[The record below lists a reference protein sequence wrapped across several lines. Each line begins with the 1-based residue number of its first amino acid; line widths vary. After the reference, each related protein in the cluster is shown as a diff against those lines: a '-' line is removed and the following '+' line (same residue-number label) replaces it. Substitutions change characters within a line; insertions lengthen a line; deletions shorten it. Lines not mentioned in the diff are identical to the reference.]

1 MKIRILFF
9 LLAALLLLT
18 GCAEPA
24 VTSTPAPSSA
34 PTAAPASAA
43 PAAAPSAAPEAA
55 ATETPAEG
63 VRKTGSMETEYA
75 TQFSV
80 DYYSDGSA
88 MLIIGDDRFL
98 ILPEGVN
105 EPGFETDAV
114 IIRRPLDRI
123 YMAAS
128 SAMDLYICLDSL
140 NKVRFTSTTRS
151 NWALP
156 EVVRALDDG
165 SLLYAGK
172 YSAPDFEM
180 LLEEKC
186 SLAVESTMI
195 YHSPAIKEQLETLEI
210 PVIVEKSSYETHPL
224 GRVEWIKV
232 YGLLLGLEEEAEA
245 FFNAQIA
252 QLADLKTLAGE
263 TKTVAF
269 FHINTV
275 GAAVVRKPGDYVSRM
290 IQMAGGTYVPAE
302 LEVEEENALSTMN
315 LQMEAFYYGAKD
327 ADFLI
332 YNSTIDGNLDTIEQ
346 LLGKSSLLA
355 DFKAVQNGNVWC
367 TEQSMFQQS
376 SASAG
381 MIRDLN
387 AILTGT
393 AESDSLTFLHKLK

>member
-1 MKIRILFF
+1 MKRILIFT
-9 LLAALLLLT
+9 LAALLLLS
-18 GCAEPA
+18 GCAAPA
-24 VTSTPAPSSA
+24 AQPTAAPTEA
-34 PTAAPASAA
+34 PTAAPASAPTAAPTEA
-43 PAAAPSAAPEAA
+43 PAE
-55 ATETPAEG
+55 EG
-63 VRKTGSMETEYA
+63 VHKTGSMALEYA
-75 TQFSV
+75 SQFTV

-88 MLIIGDDRFL
+88 LLTIGDDRFL
-98 ILPEGVN
+98 ILPEGVE
-105 EPGFETDAV
+105 EPGFETEAV
-114 IIRRPLDRI
+114 VIRRPLDKI

-128 SAMDLYICLDSL
+128 SALDLFLCLDSL
-140 NKVRFTSTTRS
+140 DKVRFTSTTRN

-156 EVVRALDDG
+156 EVVQAIDDG
-165 SLLYAGK
+165 TLLYAGK
-172 YSAPDFEM
+172 YSAPDFEL

-232 YGLLLGLEEEAEA
+232 YGLLLDREAEA
-245 FFNAQIA
+245 QAFFDAQIA
-252 QLADLKTLAGE
+252 QLNELKTLAGE
-263 TKTVAF
+263 TRTVAF

-275 GAAVVRKPGDYVSRM
+275 GAAVVRKPGDYVSKM
-290 IQMAGGTYVPAE
+290 IQMAGGIYVPAE
-302 LEVEEENALSTMN
+302 LEQEEENALSTMN

-332 YNSTIDGNLDTIEQ
+332 YNSTIDGKLDTLEQ

-387 AILTGT
+387 AIITGT
-393 AESDSLTFLHKLK
+393 AESDTLTFLHKLK

>member
-1 MKIRILFF
+1 MKRILIFT
-9 LLAALLLLT
+9 LTVLLLLS
-18 GCAEPA
+18 GCAAPA
-24 VTSTPAPSSA
+24 AQPTAAPTEA
-34 PTAAPASAA
+34 PTAAPASAPTAAPTEA
-43 PAAAPSAAPEAA
+43 PAE
-55 ATETPAEG
+55 EG
-63 VRKTGSMETEYA
+63 VHKTGSMALEYA
-75 TQFSV
+75 SQFTV

-88 MLIIGDDRFL
+88 LLTIGDDRFL
-98 ILPEGVN
+98 ILPEGVE
-105 EPGFETDAV
+105 EPGFETEAV
-114 IIRRPLDRI
+114 VIRRPLDKI

-128 SAMDLYICLDSL
+128 SALDLFLCLDSL
-140 NKVRFTSTTRS
+140 DKVRFTSTTRN

-156 EVVRALDDG
+156 EVVQAIDDG
-165 SLLYAGK
+165 TLLYAGK
-172 YSAPDFEM
+172 YSAPDFEL

-232 YGLLLGLEEEAEA
+232 YGLLLDREAEA
-245 FFNAQIA
+245 QAFFDAQIA
-252 QLADLKTLAGE
+252 QLNELKTLAGE
-263 TKTVAF
+263 TRTVAF

-275 GAAVVRKPGDYVSRM
+275 GAAVVRKPGDYVSKM

-302 LEVEEENALSTMN
+302 LEQEEENALSTMN

-332 YNSTIDGNLDTIEQ
+332 YNSTIDGKLDTLEQ

-387 AILTGT
+387 AIITGT
-393 AESDSLTFLHKLK
+393 AESDTLTFLHKLK

>member
-1 MKIRILFF
+1 MKKILLFT
-9 LLAALLLLT
+9 LTALLLFSACSAPAAQPT
-18 GCAEPA
+18 QAPAETA
-24 VTSTPAPSSA
+24 SPSSS
-34 PTAAPASAA
+34 PQTAAPAAETT
-43 PAAAPSAAPEAA
+43 PEPAPE
-55 ATETPAEG
+55 PEG
-63 VRKTGSMETEYA
+63 VHKTGSMELEYA

-88 MLIIGDDRFL
+88 LLAIGEDRFL
-98 ILPEGVN
+98 ILPEGLE

-114 IIRRPLDRI
+114 IIRRPLKHV

-128 SAMDLYICLDSL
+128 SAMDLVICLDSMD
-140 NKVRFTSTTRS
+140 KIRFTSTTRA
-151 NWALP
+151 NWALEP
-156 EVVRALDDG
+156 VVQALDDG
-165 SLLYAGK
+165 SLLYTGK

-186 SLAVESTMI
+186 DLAVESTMI
-195 YHSPAIKEQLETLEI
+195 YHSPAIKEQIETLEI
-210 PVIVEKSSYETHPL
+210 PVIVERSSYETHPL

-232 YGLLLGLEEEAEA
+232 YGLLLGREDEAEA
-245 FFNAQIA
+245 FFKAQTA
-252 QLADLKTLAGE
+252 QLEGLQTLSGE
-263 TKTVAF
+263 IRTVAF

-302 LEVEEENALSTMN
+302 LEIDEENALSTMN

-327 ADFLI
+327 ADILI
-332 YNSTIDGNLDTIEQ
+332 YNSTIDGKLDTIEQ

-387 AILTGT
+387 AIITGT
-393 AESDSLTFLHKLK
+393 AGSDTLTFLYRLK

>member
-1 MKIRILFF
+1 MMKKLLFF

-18 GCAEPA
+18 GCAA
-24 VTSTPAPSSA
+24 PAPQPAPDPTEAPAASPAPTAAAETPA
-34 PTAAPASAA
+34 PTAAPTPA
-43 PAAAPSAAPEAA
+43 PAE
-55 ATETPAEG
+55 EG
-63 VRKTGSMETEYA
+63 VRKTGSMALEYA

-88 MLIIGDDRFL
+88 LLTIGEDEFL
-98 ILPEGVN
+98 ILPEGLE
-105 EPGFETDAV
+105 EPGFETEAV
-114 IIRRPLDRI
+114 VIRRPLKHV

-128 SAMDLYICLDSL
+128 SAVDLVICLDAL
-140 NKVRFTSTTRS
+140 DTVRFTSTTRA

-156 EVVRALDDG
+156 EVVDALDSG
-165 SLLYAGK
+165 AILYAGK

-180 LLEEKC
+180 LLEEGC

-195 YHSPAIKEQLETLEI
+195 YHSPAIKEQIETLEI
-210 PVIVEKSSYETHPL
+210 PVIVERSSYETHPL

-232 YGLLLGLEEEAEA
+232 YGLLFGLEAEAEA
-245 FFNAQIA
+245 FFSAQTA
-252 QLADLKTLAGE
+252 QLADIRPLSGE
-263 TKTVAF
+263 AKTVAF
-269 FHINTV
+269 FHINSV

-290 IQMAGGTYVPAE
+290 IAMAGGTYVPAE
-302 LEVEEENALSTMN
+302 LEVEENALSTMN

-327 ADFLI
+327 ADYLI

-346 LLGKSSLLA
+346 LLSKSSLLA

-381 MIRDLN
+381 MIMDLN
-387 AILTGT
+387 AIITGT
-393 AESDSLTFLHKLK
+393 AESDSLRFLHRLK

>member
-1 MKIRILFF
+1 MKK
-9 LLAALLLLT
+9 ALLILLCLLILA
-18 GCAEPA
+18 GCGT
-24 VTSTPAPSSA
+24 V
-34 PTAAPASAA
+34 
-43 PAAAPSAAPEAA
+43 
-55 ATETPAEG
+55 PAEDSQG
-63 VRKTGSMETEYA
+63 QGGQAPVCTGSMELKFAE
-75 TQFSV
+75 QFAV

-88 MLIIGDDRFL
+88 LLTIGEDRFL
-98 ILPEGVN
+98 ILPEGLSQ
-105 EPGFETDAV
+105 PGFETDAAV
-114 IIRRPLDRI
+114 IRRPLDRI

-128 SAMDLYICLDSL
+128 SALDLFICLDSL
-140 NKVRFTSTTRS
+140 DKVRFTSTTRS
-151 NWALP
+151 NWDLP
-156 EVVRALDDG
+156 EVVTAIDDG

-195 YHSPAIKEQLETLEI
+195 YHSPAIKEQIETLEI
-210 PVIVEKSSYETHPL
+210 PVIVERSSYETHPL
-224 GRVEWIKV
+224 GRVEWIKM
-232 YGLLLGLEEEAEA
+232 YGLLLGLEEEAKA
-245 FFNAQIA
+245 FFDAQTA

-263 TKTVAF
+263 VKTVAF

-275 GAAVVRKPGDYVSRM
+275 GAAVVRKPGDYVSKM
-290 IQMAGGTYVPAE
+290 IQMAGGAYVPAE
-302 LEVEEENALSTMN
+302 LELEEENALSTMN

-346 LLGKSSLLA
+346 LLNKSSLLA

-387 AILTGT
+387 AIITGT
-393 AESDSLTFLHKLK
+393 AESDTLTFLHRLK

>member
-1 MKIRILFF
+1 MKRLLILT
-9 LLAALLLLT
+9 LAALLLLS
-18 GCAEPA
+18 GCAAPA
-24 VTSTPAPSSA
+24 AQPTAAPTEA
-34 PTAAPASAA
+34 PTAAPASAPTAA
-43 PAAAPSAAPEAA
+43 PAAAPTEAPQ
-55 ATETPAEG
+55 EG
-63 VRKTGSMETEYA
+63 VHKTGSMALEYA
-75 TQFSV
+75 SQFAV

-88 MLIIGDDRFL
+88 LLTIGDDRFL
-98 ILPEGVN
+98 ILPEGVE
-105 EPGFETDAV
+105 EPGFETEAV
-114 IIRRPLDRI
+114 VIRRPLDKI

-128 SAMDLYICLDSL
+128 SALDLFLCLDSL
-140 NKVRFTSTTRS
+140 DKVRFTSTTRN

-156 EVVRALDDG
+156 EVVQAIDDG
-165 SLLYAGK
+165 TLLYAGK
-172 YSAPDFEM
+172 YSAPDFEL

-232 YGLLLGLEEEAEA
+232 YGLLLDREAEA
-245 FFNAQIA
+245 QAFFDAQIA
-252 QLADLKTLAGE
+252 QLNELKTLAGE
-263 TKTVAF
+263 TRTVAF

-275 GAAVVRKPGDYVSRM
+275 GAAVVRKPGDYVSKM

-302 LEVEEENALSTMN
+302 LEQEEENALSTMN

-332 YNSTIDGNLDTIEQ
+332 YNSTIDGKLDTLEQ

-387 AILTGT
+387 AIITGT
-393 AESDSLTFLHKLK
+393 AESDTLTFLHKLK

>member
-1 MKIRILFF
+1 MKRILIFT
-9 LLAALLLLT
+9 LAALLLLS
-18 GCAEPA
+18 GCAAPA
-24 VTSTPAPSSA
+24 AQPTAAPTEA
-34 PTAAPASAA
+34 PTAAPASAPASAPTAAPTEA
-43 PAAAPSAAPEAA
+43 PAE
-55 ATETPAEG
+55 EG
-63 VRKTGSMETEYA
+63 VHKTGSMALEYA
-75 TQFSV
+75 SQFTV

-88 MLIIGDDRFL
+88 LLTIGDDRFL
-98 ILPEGVN
+98 ILPEGVE
-105 EPGFETDAV
+105 EPGFETEAV
-114 IIRRPLDRI
+114 VIRRPLDKI

-128 SAMDLYICLDSL
+128 SALDLFLCLDSL
-140 NKVRFTSTTRS
+140 DKVRFTSTTRN

-156 EVVRALDDG
+156 EVVQAIDDG
-165 SLLYAGK
+165 TLLYAGK
-172 YSAPDFEM
+172 YSAPDFEL

-232 YGLLLGLEEEAEA
+232 YGLLLDREAEA
-245 FFNAQIA
+245 QAFFDAQIA
-252 QLADLKTLAGE
+252 QLNELKTLAGE
-263 TKTVAF
+263 TRTVAF

-275 GAAVVRKPGDYVSRM
+275 GAAVVRKPGDYVSKM

-302 LEVEEENALSTMN
+302 LEQEEENALSTMN

-332 YNSTIDGNLDTIEQ
+332 YNSTIDGKLDTLEQ

-387 AILTGT
+387 AIITGT
-393 AESDSLTFLHKLK
+393 AESDTLTFLHKLK

>member
-1 MKIRILFF
+1 MKRILIFT
-9 LLAALLLLT
+9 LAALLLLS
-18 GCAEPA
+18 GCAAPA
-24 VTSTPAPSSA
+24 AQPTAAPTEA
-34 PTAAPASAA
+34 PTAAPAAA
-43 PAAAPSAAPEAA
+43 PTEA
-55 ATETPAEG
+55 PAEEG
-63 VRKTGSMETEYA
+63 VHKTGSMALEYA
-75 TQFSV
+75 SQFAV

-88 MLIIGDDRFL
+88 LLTIGDDRFL
-98 ILPEGVN
+98 ILPEGVE
-105 EPGFETDAV
+105 EPGFETEAV
-114 IIRRPLDRI
+114 VIRRPLDKI

-128 SAMDLYICLDSL
+128 SALDLFLCLDSL
-140 NKVRFTSTTRS
+140 DKVRFTSTTRN

-156 EVVRALDDG
+156 EVVQAIDDG
-165 SLLYAGK
+165 TLLYAGK
-172 YSAPDFEM
+172 YSAPDFEL

-232 YGLLLGLEEEAEA
+232 YGLLLDREAEA
-245 FFNAQIA
+245 QAFFDAQIA
-252 QLADLKTLAGE
+252 QLNELKTLAGE
-263 TKTVAF
+263 TRTVAF

-275 GAAVVRKPGDYVSRM
+275 GAAVVRKPGDYVSKM

-302 LEVEEENALSTMN
+302 LEQEEENALSTMN

-332 YNSTIDGNLDTIEQ
+332 YNSTIDGKLDTLEQ

-387 AILTGT
+387 AIITGT
-393 AESDSLTFLHKLK
+393 AESDTLTFLHKLK

>member
-1 MKIRILFF
+1 MKKIL
-9 LLAALLLLT
+9 LLTLAALLLFS
-18 GCAEPA
+18 GCAGPA
-24 VTSTPAPSSA
+24 AQPTQAPAETPVSTAVPQ
-34 PTAAPASAA
+34 TAAPAAET
-43 PAAAPSAAPEAA
+43 APEPS
-55 ATETPAEG
+55 EEPEG
-63 VRKTGSMETEYA
+63 VYKTGSMKLEYA
-75 TQFSV
+75 NQFSV
-80 DYYSDGSA
+80 DNYSDGSA
-88 MLIIGDDRFL
+88 LLTIGEDRFL
-98 ILPEGVN
+98 ILPEGIA

-114 IIRRPLDRI
+114 IIRRPLSHI

-128 SAMDLYICLDSL
+128 SAMDLISCLDSMD
-140 NKVRFTSTTRS
+140 KIRFTSTTRS
-151 NWALP
+151 NWALEP
-156 EVVRALDDG
+156 VIQALDNG
-165 SLLYAGK
+165 ALLYAGK

-186 SLAVESTMI
+186 DLAVESTMI
-195 YHSPAIKEQLETLEI
+195 YHSPAIKEQIETLEI

-232 YGLLLGLEEEAEA
+232 YGLLLGLSEKAET

-252 QLADLKTLAGE
+252 QLDGLKTLAGE

-275 GAAVVRKPGDYVSRM
+275 GAAVVRKPGDYVSKM
-290 IQMAGGTYVPAE
+290 IQMAGGTYVPEELAE
-302 LEVEEENALSTMN
+302 EEENALSTMN

-327 ADFLI
+327 ADILI
-332 YNSTIDGNLDTIEQ
+332 YNSTIDGKLDTIDQ

-387 AILTGT
+387 AIITGT
-393 AESDSLTFLHKLK
+393 ADSDTLTFLYKLK

>member
-1 MKIRILFF
+1 MKKILML
-9 LLAALLLLT
+9 LLAAALLFS
-18 GCAEPA
+18 GCAAPVVQPTRDPA
-24 VTSTPAPSSA
+24 GTAA
-34 PTAAPASAA
+34 PTAAPQTASPA
-43 PAAAPSAAPEAA
+43 PASTPEPEA
-55 ATETPAEG
+55 EPEG
-63 VRKTGSMETEYA
+63 VHKTGSMELEYA

-88 MLIIGDDRFL
+88 LLTIGEDRFL
-98 ILPEGVN
+98 ILPEDVE

-114 IIRRPLDRI
+114 IIRRPLKHI

-128 SAMDLYICLDSL
+128 SAMDLVICLDAMD
-140 NKVRFTSTTRS
+140 KIRFTSTTRA
-151 NWALP
+151 NWALEP
-156 EVVRALDDG
+156 VVQALDEG

-186 SLAVESTMI
+186 DLAVESTMI
-195 YHSPAIKEQLETLEI
+195 YHSPAIKEQIETLEI
-210 PVIVEKSSYETHPL
+210 PVIVEKSSYEAHPL

-232 YGLLLGLEEEAEA
+232 YGLLLGLEEAADA
-245 FFNAQIA
+245 FFDAQTA
-252 QLADLKTLAGE
+252 QLEGLQTLAGE
-263 TKTVAF
+263 TRTVAF

-275 GAAVVRKPGDYVSRM
+275 GAAVVRKPGDYVSKM

-302 LEVEEENALSTMN
+302 LAEEEENALSTMN

-327 ADFLI
+327 ADILI
-332 YNSTIDGNLDTIEQ
+332 YNSTIDGQLDTIDQ

-387 AILTGT
+387 AIITGT
-393 AESDSLTFLHKLK
+393 AESDTLNFLHKLK

>member
-1 MKIRILFF
+1 MKRILIFT
-9 LLAALLLLT
+9 LAALLLLS
-18 GCAEPA
+18 GCAAPA
-24 VTSTPAPSSA
+24 AQPTAAPTEA
-34 PTAAPASAA
+34 PTAAPASAPTAAPTEA
-43 PAAAPSAAPEAA
+43 PAE
-55 ATETPAEG
+55 EG
-63 VRKTGSMETEYA
+63 VHKTGSMALEYA
-75 TQFSV
+75 SQFAV

-88 MLIIGDDRFL
+88 LLTIGDDRFL
-98 ILPEGVN
+98 ILPEGVE
-105 EPGFETDAV
+105 EPGFETEAV
-114 IIRRPLDRI
+114 VIRRPLDKI

-128 SAMDLYICLDSL
+128 SALDLFLCLDSL
-140 NKVRFTSTTRS
+140 DKVRFTSTTRN

-156 EVVRALDDG
+156 EVVQAIDDG
-165 SLLYAGK
+165 TLLYAGK
-172 YSAPDFEM
+172 YSAPDFEL

-232 YGLLLGLEEEAEA
+232 YGLLLDREAEA
-245 FFNAQIA
+245 QAFFDAQIA
-252 QLADLKTLAGE
+252 QLNELKTLAGE
-263 TKTVAF
+263 TRTVAF

-290 IQMAGGTYVPAE
+290 IQMAGGAYVPAE
-302 LEVEEENALSTMN
+302 LEVEENALSTMN

-332 YNSTIDGNLDTIEQ
+332 YNSTIDGKLDTLEQ

-387 AILTGT
+387 AIITGT
-393 AESDSLTFLHKLK
+393 AESDTLTFLHKLK

>member
-1 MKIRILFF
+1 MKKIL
-9 LLAALLLLT
+9 LLTLAALLLFS
-18 GCAEPA
+18 GCAGPA
-24 VTSTPAPSSA
+24 AQPTQVPAETPVSTAVPQ
-34 PTAAPASAA
+34 TAAPAAETA
-43 PAAAPSAAPEAA
+43 PV
-55 ATETPAEG
+55 PAEEPEG
-63 VRKTGSMETEYA
+63 VYKTGSMKLEYA
-75 TQFSV
+75 NQFSV
-80 DYYSDGSA
+80 DNYSDGSA
-88 MLIIGDDRFL
+88 LLTIGEDRFL
-98 ILPEGVN
+98 ILPEGIA

-114 IIRRPLDRI
+114 IIRRPLSHI

-128 SAMDLYICLDSL
+128 SAMDLISCLDSMD
-140 NKVRFTSTTRS
+140 KIRFTSTTRS
-151 NWALP
+151 NWALEP
-156 EVVRALDDG
+156 VIQALDNG
-165 SLLYAGK
+165 ALLYAGK

-186 SLAVESTMI
+186 DLAVESTMI
-195 YHSPAIKEQLETLEI
+195 YHSPAIKEQIETLEI

-232 YGLLLGLEEEAEA
+232 YGLLLGLSEEAET

-252 QLADLKTLAGE
+252 QLDGLKTLAGE

-275 GAAVVRKPGDYVSRM
+275 GAAVVRKPGDYVSKM
-290 IQMAGGTYVPAE
+290 IQMAGGTYVPEELAE
-302 LEVEEENALSTMN
+302 EEENALSTMN

-327 ADFLI
+327 ADILI
-332 YNSTIDGNLDTIEQ
+332 YNSTIDGKLDTIDQ

-387 AILTGT
+387 AIITGT
-393 AESDSLTFLHKLK
+393 ADSDTLTFLYKLK

>member
-1 MKIRILFF
+1 MKKLLLFILT
-9 LLAALLLLT
+9 ALLLFS
-18 GCAEPA
+18 GCAAPA
-24 VTSTPAPSSA
+24 AQPSQTPADTAA
-34 PTAAPASAA
+34 PTAAPQTAA
-43 PAAAPSAAPEAA
+43 PTPDITPEP
-55 ATETPAEG
+55 TPEPEG
-63 VRKTGSMETEYA
+63 VYKTGSMKLEYA
-75 TQFSV
+75 SQFSA

-88 MLIIGDDRFL
+88 LLTIGEDRFL
-98 ILPEGVN
+98 ILPEGVE
-105 EPGFETDAV
+105 EPGFETDAA
-114 IIRRPLDRI
+114 IIRRPLTRV

-128 SAMDLYICLDSL
+128 SAMDLIICLDSMD
-140 NKVRFTSTTRS
+140 KIRFTSTTRS
-151 NWALP
+151 NWALEP
-156 EVVRALDDG
+156 VVKALDDG

-186 SLAVESTMI
+186 DLAVESTMI
-195 YHSPAIKEQLETLEI
+195 YHSPAIKEQIETLEI

-232 YGLLLGLEEEAEA
+232 YGLLLGLEDEADA
-245 FFNAQIA
+245 FFNAQTA
-252 QLADLKTLAGE
+252 QLEDLQTLAGE

-275 GAAVVRKPGDYVSRM
+275 GAAVVRKPGDYVSKM
-290 IQMAGGTYVPAE
+290 IQMAGGSYVPADLVE
-302 LEVEEENALSTMN
+302 EEENALSTMN

-327 ADFLI
+327 ADILI
-332 YNSTIDGNLDTIEQ
+332 YNSTIDGQLDTIEQ

-355 DFKAVQNGNVWC
+355 DFKAVQNGDVWC

-387 AILTGT
+387 AIITGT
-393 AESDSLTFLHKLK
+393 AESDNLTFLYKLK

>member
-18 GCAEPA
+18 GCAAPA

-128 SAMDLYICLDSL
+128 SALDLYICLDSL
-140 NKVRFTSTTRS
+140 DKVRFTSTTRS

-156 EVVRALDDG
+156 EVVQALDDG

-210 PVIVEKSSYETHPL
+210 PVIVERSSYETHPL

>member
-1 MKIRILFF
+1 M
-9 LLAALLLLT
+9 AL
-18 GCAEPA
+18 
-24 VTSTPAPSSA
+24 
-34 PTAAPASAA
+34 
-43 PAAAPSAAPEAA
+43 
-55 ATETPAEG
+55 
-63 VRKTGSMETEYA
+63 EYA
-75 TQFSV
+75 SQFAV

-88 MLIIGDDRFL
+88 LLTIGDDRFL
-98 ILPEGVN
+98 ILPEGVE
-105 EPGFETDAV
+105 EPGFETEAV
-114 IIRRPLDRI
+114 VIRRPLDKI

-128 SAMDLYICLDSL
+128 SALDLFLCLDSL
-140 NKVRFTSTTRS
+140 DKVRFTSTTRN

-156 EVVRALDDG
+156 EVVQAIDDG
-165 SLLYAGK
+165 TLLYAGK
-172 YSAPDFEM
+172 YSAPDFEL

-232 YGLLLGLEEEAEA
+232 YGLLLDREAEA
-245 FFNAQIA
+245 QAFFDAQIA
-252 QLADLKTLAGE
+252 QLNELKTLAGE
-263 TKTVAF
+263 TRTVAF

-275 GAAVVRKPGDYVSRM
+275 GAAVVRKPGDYVSKM
-290 IQMAGGTYVPAE
+290 IQMAGGTYVPAG
-302 LEVEEENALSTMN
+302 LEVEENALSTMN

-332 YNSTIDGNLDTIEQ
+332 YNSTIDGRLDTIEQ

-381 MIRDLN
+381 MIMDLN
-387 AILTGT
+387 AIITGT
-393 AESDSLTFLHKLK
+393 AESDTLTFLHKLK

>member
-1 MKIRILFF
+1 MKRILIFT
-9 LLAALLLLT
+9 LAVLLLLS
-18 GCAEPA
+18 GCAAPA
-24 VTSTPAPSSA
+24 AQPTAAPTEAPAAAPTSA
-34 PTAAPASAA
+34 PTAAPT
-43 PAAAPSAAPEAA
+43 AAPSEAP
-55 ATETPAEG
+55 PEG
-63 VRKTGSMETEYA
+63 VHKTGSMELEYA
-75 TQFSV
+75 TQFAV

-88 MLIIGDDRFL
+88 LLTIGDDRFL
-98 ILPEGVN
+98 ILPEGVD
-105 EPGFETDAV
+105 EPGFETEAV
-114 IIRRPLDRI
+114 VIRRPLDRI

-128 SAMDLYICLDSL
+128 SALDLFLCMDSL
-140 NKVRFTSTTRS
+140 DKVRFTSTTRS

-156 EVVRALDDG
+156 EVVQAIDDG

-195 YHSPAIKEQLETLEI
+195 YHSPAIKEQIETLEI
-210 PVIVEKSSYETHPL
+210 PVIVERSSYETHPL

-232 YGLLLGLEEEAEA
+232 YGLLFGLEAEAEA
-245 FFNAQIA
+245 FFSAQTA
-252 QLADLKTLAGE
+252 QLADIRPLSGE
-263 TKTVAF
+263 AKTVAF
-269 FHINTV
+269 FHINSV
-275 GAAVVRKPGDYVSRM
+275 GAAVVRKPGDYVSKM
-290 IQMAGGTYVPAE
+290 IAMAGGTYVPAE
-302 LEVEEENALSTMN
+302 LEVEENALSTMN

-327 ADFLI
+327 ADYLI

-381 MIRDLN
+381 MIMDLN
-387 AILTGT
+387 AIITGT
-393 AESDSLTFLHKLK
+393 AESDSLRFLHRLK

>member
-1 MKIRILFF
+1 MKKIL
-9 LLAALLLLT
+9 LLTLAALLLFS
-18 GCAEPA
+18 GCAGPA
-24 VTSTPAPSSA
+24 AQPTQAPAETPVSTAVSQ
-34 PTAAPASAA
+34 TAAPAAET
-43 PAAAPSAAPEAA
+43 APEPS
-55 ATETPAEG
+55 EEPEG
-63 VRKTGSMETEYA
+63 VYKTGSMKLEYA
-75 TQFSV
+75 NQFSV
-80 DYYSDGSA
+80 DNYSDGSA
-88 MLIIGDDRFL
+88 LLTIGEDRFL
-98 ILPEGVN
+98 ILPEGIA

-114 IIRRPLDRI
+114 IIRRPLSHI

-128 SAMDLYICLDSL
+128 SAMDLISCLDSMD
-140 NKVRFTSTTRS
+140 KIRFTSTTRS
-151 NWALP
+151 NWALEP
-156 EVVRALDDG
+156 VIQALDNG
-165 SLLYAGK
+165 ALLYAGK

-186 SLAVESTMI
+186 DLAVESTMI
-195 YHSPAIKEQLETLEI
+195 YHSPAIKEQIETLEI

-232 YGLLLGLEEEAEA
+232 YGLLLGLSEEAET

-252 QLADLKTLAGE
+252 QLDGLKTLAGE

-275 GAAVVRKPGDYVSRM
+275 GAAVVRKPGDYVSKM
-290 IQMAGGTYVPAE
+290 IQMAGGTYVPEELAE
-302 LEVEEENALSTMN
+302 EEENALSTMN

-327 ADFLI
+327 ADILI
-332 YNSTIDGNLDTIEQ
+332 YNSTIDGKLDTIDQ

-387 AILTGT
+387 AIITGT
-393 AESDSLTFLHKLK
+393 ADSDTLTFLYKLK

>member
-1 MKIRILFF
+1 MKKIL
-9 LLAALLLLT
+9 LLTLAALLLFS
-18 GCAEPA
+18 GCAGPA
-24 VTSTPAPSSA
+24 AQPTQAPAETPVSTAVPQ
-34 PTAAPASAA
+34 TAAPAAET
-43 PAAAPSAAPEAA
+43 APEPS
-55 ATETPAEG
+55 EEPEG
-63 VRKTGSMETEYA
+63 VYKTGSMKLEYA
-75 TQFSV
+75 NQFSV
-80 DYYSDGSA
+80 DNYSDGSA
-88 MLIIGDDRFL
+88 LLTIGEDRFL
-98 ILPEGVN
+98 ILPEGIA

-114 IIRRPLDRI
+114 IIRRPLSHI

-128 SAMDLYICLDSL
+128 SAMDLISCLDSMD
-140 NKVRFTSTTRS
+140 KIRFTSTTRS
-151 NWALP
+151 NWALEP
-156 EVVRALDDG
+156 VIQALDNG
-165 SLLYAGK
+165 ALLYAGK

-186 SLAVESTMI
+186 DLAVESTMI
-195 YHSPAIKEQLETLEI
+195 YHSPAIKEQIETLEI

-232 YGLLLGLEEEAEA
+232 YGLLLGLSEEAET

-252 QLADLKTLAGE
+252 QLDGLKTLAGE

-275 GAAVVRKPGDYVSRM
+275 GAAVVRKPGDYVSKM
-290 IQMAGGTYVPAE
+290 IQMAGGTYVPEELAE
-302 LEVEEENALSTMN
+302 EEENALSTMN

-327 ADFLI
+327 ADILI
-332 YNSTIDGNLDTIEQ
+332 YNSTIDGKLDTIDQ

-387 AILTGT
+387 AIITGT
-393 AESDSLTFLHKLK
+393 ADSDTLTFLYKLK

>member
-1 MKIRILFF
+1 MKRILIFT
-9 LLAALLLLT
+9 LAALLLLS
-18 GCAEPA
+18 GCAAPA
-24 VTSTPAPSSA
+24 AQPTAAPTEA
-34 PTAAPASAA
+34 PTAAPASA
-43 PAAAPSAAPEAA
+43 PRAAP
-55 ATETPAEG
+55 TEVPVEEG
-63 VRKTGSMETEYA
+63 VHKTGSMALEYA
-75 TQFSV
+75 SQFAV

-88 MLIIGDDRFL
+88 LLTIGDDRFL
-98 ILPEGVN
+98 ILPEGVE
-105 EPGFETDAV
+105 EPGFETEAV
-114 IIRRPLDRI
+114 VIRRPLDKI

-128 SAMDLYICLDSL
+128 SALDLFLCLDSL
-140 NKVRFTSTTRS
+140 DKVRFTSTTRN

-156 EVVRALDDG
+156 EVVQAIDDG
-165 SLLYAGK
+165 TLLYAGK
-172 YSAPDFEM
+172 YSAPDFEL

-232 YGLLLGLEEEAEA
+232 YGLLLDREAEA
-245 FFNAQIA
+245 QAFFDAQIA
-252 QLADLKTLAGE
+252 QLNELKTLAGE
-263 TKTVAF
+263 TRTVAF

-275 GAAVVRKPGDYVSRM
+275 GAAVVRKPGDYVSKM

-302 LEVEEENALSTMN
+302 LEQEEENALSTMN

-332 YNSTIDGNLDTIEQ
+332 YNSTIDGKLDTLEQ

-387 AILTGT
+387 AIITGT
-393 AESDSLTFLHKLK
+393 AESDTLTFLHKLK

>member
-1 MKIRILFF
+1 MKRILIFT
-9 LLAALLLLT
+9 LAALLLLS
-18 GCAEPA
+18 GCAAPA
-24 VTSTPAPSSA
+24 AQPTAAPTEA
-34 PTAAPASAA
+34 PTAAPASAPTAA
-43 PAAAPSAAPEAA
+43 PAE
-55 ATETPAEG
+55 EG
-63 VRKTGSMETEYA
+63 VHKTGSMALEYA
-75 TQFSV
+75 SQFAV

-88 MLIIGDDRFL
+88 LLTIGDDRFL
-98 ILPEGVN
+98 ILPEGVE
-105 EPGFETDAV
+105 EPGFETEAV
-114 IIRRPLDRI
+114 VIRRPLDKI

-128 SAMDLYICLDSL
+128 SALDLFLCLDSL
-140 NKVRFTSTTRS
+140 GKVRFTSTTRN

-156 EVVRALDDG
+156 EVVQAIDDG
-165 SLLYAGK
+165 TLLYAGK
-172 YSAPDFEM
+172 YSAPDFEL

-232 YGLLLGLEEEAEA
+232 YGLLLDREAEA
-245 FFNAQIA
+245 QAFFDAQIA
-252 QLADLKTLAGE
+252 QLNELKTLAGE
-263 TKTVAF
+263 TRTVAF

-275 GAAVVRKPGDYVSRM
+275 GAAVVRKPGDYVSKM

-302 LEVEEENALSTMN
+302 LEQEEENALSTMN

-332 YNSTIDGNLDTIEQ
+332 YNSTIDGKLDTLEQ

-387 AILTGT
+387 AIITGT
-393 AESDSLTFLHKLK
+393 AESDTLTFLHKLK